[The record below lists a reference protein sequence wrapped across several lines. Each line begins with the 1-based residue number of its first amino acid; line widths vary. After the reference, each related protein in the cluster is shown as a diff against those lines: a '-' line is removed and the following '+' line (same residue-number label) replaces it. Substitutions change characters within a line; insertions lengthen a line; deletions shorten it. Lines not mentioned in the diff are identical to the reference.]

1 MCVPVIVA
9 VSLKTLLSQ
18 VFGLVMAAI
27 VKKSCG
33 KLKQFSEVVIISDKS
48 EIIFCR

>member
-18 VFGLVMAAI
+18 VFELVMAAI
-27 VKKSCG
+27 IKEMWEVKAV
-33 KLKQFSEVVIISDKS
+33 Q
-48 EIIFCR
+48 